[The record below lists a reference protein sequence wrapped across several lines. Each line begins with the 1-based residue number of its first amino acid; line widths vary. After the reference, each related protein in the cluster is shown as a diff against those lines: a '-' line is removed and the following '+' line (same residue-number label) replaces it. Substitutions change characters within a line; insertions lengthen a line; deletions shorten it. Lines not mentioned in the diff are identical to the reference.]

1 MMKVG
6 DMKVGD
12 MIFVRDSEC
21 VSPTIPVIIIDI
33 YKVENSWY
41 PYFVVLVPNT
51 GEKFTY
57 QEHNLSE
64 YPGIPL

>member
-1 MMKVG
+1 MKVG
-6 DMKVGD
+6 DMVFD
-12 MIFVRDSEC
+12 RDSVW
-21 VSPTIPVIIIDI
+21 VSPTKPVIIIDI

-41 PYFVVLVPNT
+41 PYFVVVDPNT

-64 YPGIPL
+64 SPGIPL

>member
-1 MMKVG
+1 MKLSLG
-6 DMKVGD
+6 DLV
-12 MIFVRDSEC
+12 FVRDSLWI
-21 VSPTIPVIIIDI
+21 STAKPLIIIDI

-41 PYFVVLVPNT
+41 PYFVVLDPNT

-64 YPGIPL
+64 SPGIPL